1 MKVGLRRRESK
12 PADRAPARRRAAR
25 GSLPPRLAGRER
37 QIDAVNLYA
46 GGRRGHGESE
56 STTLASPRPARE
68 AQGVGLHRP
77 ADGKQKR
84 VYKKAEWTKDDA
96 EQALAAV
103 RLKIEQ
109 QPKAKER
116 GLTLARAAERY
127 VEAKARKRSLGDDIR
142 ILKHLEEFFGADTP
156 LSEIT
161 ASRIA
166 EYKGRRLNTVRK
178 TGQGGAA
185 TERPLAAG
193 TVNRTLAL
201 LRHLLR
207 LACEEWEVMQSIPKI
222 RLEKEPQGCL
232 RWITSE
238 EARRLL
244 DACRES
250 RNANLVDLVEF
261 SLFTGLRRSEA
272 LTLTWYPCRPS
283 PWGHP
288 ARHHKEQQAAAGSPQ
303 PRSRRGPGPP
313 RPARRQT
320 RLRLTELGPLSCGV
334 GERCHAREA
343 DRPSLA

>member
-1 MKVGLRRRESK
+1 MTH
-12 PADRAPARRRAAR
+12 RA
-25 GSLPPRLAGRER
+25 
-37 QIDAVNLYA
+37 I
-46 GGRRGHGESE
+46 
-56 STTLASPRPARE
+56 
-68 AQGVGLHRP
+68 
-77 ADGKQKR
+77 
-84 VYKKAEWTKDDA
+84 
-96 EQALAAV
+96 
-103 RLKIEQ
+103 
-109 QPKAKER
+109 
-116 GLTLARAAERY
+116 
-127 VEAKARKRSLGDDIR
+127 
-142 ILKHLEEFFGADTP
+142 
-156 LSEIT
+156 
-161 ASRIA
+161 
-166 EYKGRRLNTVRK
+166 
-178 TGQGGAA
+178 TGQGACQRQPTSHGRTTSRA
-185 TERPLAAG
+185 TSSLFLRTGLRSIRRDRDDASRPM
-193 TVNRTLAL
+193 
-201 LRHLLR
+201 RHLLR
-207 LACEEWEVMQSIPKI
+207 LACEEWEV
-222 RLEKEPQGCL
+222 LEPQGCL

-272 LTLTWYPCRPS
+272 LTLTWDPCRPS